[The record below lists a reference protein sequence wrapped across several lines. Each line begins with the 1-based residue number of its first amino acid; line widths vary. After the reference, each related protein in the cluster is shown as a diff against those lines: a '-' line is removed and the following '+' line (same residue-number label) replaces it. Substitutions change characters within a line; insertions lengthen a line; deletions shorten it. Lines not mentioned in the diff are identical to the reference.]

1 MVLPALPAAAAVAP
15 VAATAVAAP
24 AAAAAGGGASAA
36 AQGFLSQALAN
47 LLADVVG
54 QGANKVLFNPAGGAM
69 GPSSYET
76 ADPMGRSKY
85 FTSTSEQ
92 LAVQQYLA
100 SEQFKRALLEKV
112 GLGSLLPE
120 LPTRESLVGGFRD
133 GQFTG
138 AAALR
143 EAQAESLT
151 AREIARIRA
160 EKEFDYA
167 ARLAE
172 AQASIQREKVKALSD
187 AQARVEAQ
195 KVTSLGDVQRQRL
208 TSQYNTA
215 SNLLES
221 AIKNIGFRDKI
232 ESSTTLAELARA
244 V

>member
-1 MVLPALPAAAAVAP
+1 MVLPLLPSSVAAAAPAAAAVAP
-15 VAATAVAAP
+15 VAPVI
-24 AAAAAGGGASAA
+24 AGGSSSA
-36 AQGFLSQALAN
+36 AQGLLSATLAN
-47 LLADVVG
+47 LLADVAG
-54 QGANKVLFNPAGGAM
+54 QGVNKMLFNPAGGAL

-85 FTSTSEQ
+85 FTSTTEQ

-100 SEQFKRALLEKV
+100 NEQFKRALLGAV
-112 GLGSLLPE
+112 GLGNMLPE
-120 LPTRESLVGGFRD
+120 LPSREALVGGFQD
-133 GQFTG
+133 GKFTG

-172 AQASIQREKVKALSD
+172 AQASIQREKVRALSD
-187 AQARVEAQ
+187 AQARVESQ
-195 KVTSLGDVQRQRL
+195 KVTSLGDIQRQRL
-208 TSQYNTA
+208 QSQYSTA
-215 SNLLES
+215 SNLLDS
-221 AIKNIGFRDKI
+221 VIKNIGFRDKI
-232 ESSTTLAELARA
+232 ESGATLTELARA

>member
-1 MVLPALPAAAAVAP
+1 MVLPALPAAAAP
-15 VAATAVAAP
+15 VAATSVAAP
-24 AAAAAGGGASAA
+24 IAAAAAGGGASAA
-36 AQGFLSQALAN
+36 ATDLLRQTMAN
-47 LLADVVG
+47 LLGEVLG

-100 SEQFKRALLEKV
+100 TEQFKRALLEKV
-112 GLGSLLPE
+112 GLGGLLE
-120 LPTRESLVGGFRD
+120 EVPTRESLVGGFRD

-151 AREIARIRA
+151 ARTIAQIRA

-172 AQASIQREKVKALSD
+172 AQASIQREKVKALAD

-195 KVTSLGDVQRQRL
+195 KVTSLGDVQRRRIE
-208 TSQYNTA
+208 SQYNTA